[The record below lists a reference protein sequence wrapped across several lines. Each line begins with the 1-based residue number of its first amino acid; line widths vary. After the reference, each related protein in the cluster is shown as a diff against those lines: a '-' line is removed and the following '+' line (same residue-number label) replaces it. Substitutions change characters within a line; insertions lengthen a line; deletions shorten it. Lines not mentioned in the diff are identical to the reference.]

1 MTEEVNKYKINQPE
15 TPFPMRG
22 DLAKREPAW
31 LKSWTDKKLYQRIRA
46 SRKGKTKF
54 ILHDGPPYANGDIHI
69 GHAVNK
75 ILKDIIVKSKTFA
88 GYDAPY
94 VPGWDCHGLPIELV
108 VEKAHGK
115 NIDPAKFRELC
126 RAYAAE
132 QVEKQKKDFIRLGV
146 LGDWDNPYLTMD
158 FKTEAD
164 IMRAL
169 GTIQENGYL
178 YQGSKPVHWCVD
190 CGSALAEAE
199 VEYED
204 VNSPAI
210 DVGFKVV
217 DNTAIKR
224 NFRPFQII
232 SDEDQ
237 KRLVSDKE
245 FDEALRN
252 YQAYAVIWTTTPWTL
267 PANQAVCVNTQV
279 DYALVEANQ
288 KLYILAS
295 NLVDSAMKRYGIE
308 NYKCIATSWGGGDLE
323 LDPDFVQSEENTFG
337 LNPFPLH
344 HPFETR
350 QVPLISG
357 DHVTTEAGTGLVH
370 TAAAHGNDDWLVM
383 KANYP
388 NEKPRILMGG
398 DGKFF
403 NSDLVEFE
411 AIRGLFYK
419 KANDVILDKLQEN
432 GVLFSPRDATIRHSF
447 PHCWRHKTPLM
458 QLATHQWFIGMD
470 QHWCT
475 RIVKRV
481 HDLTSGKL
489 DSNETIMERAI
500 PSFSIRQYSNSR
512 ENGKLVSFSEE
523 RYRDND
529 LNMRVRSLKAVENTQ
544 FFPAWGRAR
553 LEAMIKNRPDWC
565 VSRQRNWGVPMPF
578 FVHKETGEP
587 HPQTADLLEAA
598 CLLVEKTGV
607 EAWFSLDE
615 AAFLQANT
623 SADSRAINGEYK
635 KVTYTLDVWFDSG
648 ATHAAVLK
656 KRPELNYPADMYLEG
671 SDQHRGWFQS
681 SLLTGCAI
689 DGRAPYKA
697 LLTHGF
703 VVDGAGHKMSKSKGN
718 VVAPQKVMEQYGA
731 DILRLWVAATDYSG
745 ELNISDEIL
754 KRVADSYRKIRNT
767 AKFLLANI
775 ADFDAKKDLLKVD
788 EWLEIDRY
796 ALYLTQKL
804 QTEVL
809 ADYDRYEFHLA
820 VQKLVSFC
828 SDDLGAFYLDILKDR
843 LYTSGENSF
852 ERRAA
857 QSALHHITHTF
868 MRLIAPILSFT
879 ADEIWAALNLGEDK
893 SVFEELWYDLPAHG
907 LQANRIAAWAAIIA
921 ARADAAKEIEVLRSA
936 GQVGSSLQAELEFH
950 ATEASFVAM
959 NSLGDDLRFVTITS
973 SAKVVKVAKESEQK
987 IVVTASKY
995 KKCERCWHYVSDV
1008 GSDAEHSTICKR
1020 CVTNLFGKPARR
1032 KYA

>member
-1 MTEEVNKYKINQPE
+1 MTEEAKDSTYKLNLPE
-15 TPFPMRG
+15 TTFPMRG

-31 LKSWTDKKLYQRIRA
+31 LKEWQDKQLYQRIRKA
-46 SRKGKTKF
+46 RKGAKKF

-75 ILKDIIVKSKTFA
+75 ILKDIIIKSKTMSGF
-88 GYDAPY
+88 DAPY

-108 VEKAHGK
+108 VEKNHGK

-126 RAYAAE
+126 REYAAE
-132 QVEKQKKDFIRLGV
+132 QVARQKKDFIRLGV

-169 GTIQENGYL
+169 GEIQKNGYL

-210 DVGFKVV
+210 DVGF
-217 DNTAIKR
+217 
-224 NFRPFQII
+224 PI
-232 SDEDQ
+232 SDRVNLKEIFGLHELPNA
-237 KRLVSDKE
+237 KR
-245 FDEALRN
+245 
-252 YQAYAVIWTTTPWTL
+252 YAVIWTTTPWTL
-267 PANQAVCVNTQV
+267 PANQAVSVHPEV
-279 DYALVEANQ
+279 DYELVQTSKGLLLLAQDLVGEA
-288 KLYILAS
+288 I
-295 NLVDSAMKRYGIE
+295 KRYGDESALVLGNCKGAALKGIM
-308 NYKCIATSWGGGDLE
+308 LE
-323 LDPDFVQSEENTFG
+323 
-337 LNPFPLH
+337 
-344 HPFETR
+344 HPFDNR
-350 QVPLISG
+350 QVPIICG
-357 DHVTTEAGTGLVH
+357 DHVTTDAGTGLVH

-383 KANYP
+383 KANFP

-411 AIRGLFYK
+411 AIRGLSRQE
-419 KANDVILDKLQEN
+419 ANKVILAAMTESGALLASARLN
-432 GVLFSPRDATIRHSF
+432 HSF

-458 QLATHQWFIGMD
+458 QLATHQWFIGMYEQD
-470 QHWCT
+470 AVG
-475 RIVKRV
+475 IS
-481 HDLTSGKL
+481 L
-489 DSNETIMERAI
+489 
-500 PSFSIRQYSNSR
+500 R
-512 ENGKLVSFSEE
+512 EYAN
-523 RYRDND
+523 
-529 LNMRVRSLKAVENTQ
+529 KAVDATE

-587 HPQTADLLEAA
+587 HPQTAELLEAA
-598 CLLVEKTGV
+598 ALLVEQSGV

-615 AAFLQANT
+615 SAFLQANT
-623 SADSRAINGEYK
+623 SAASRALNGEYK

-656 KRPELNYPADMYLEG
+656 RRPELQFPADLYLEG

-689 DGRAPYKA
+689 DGRAPYEA

-718 VVAPQKVMEQYGA
+718 VVAPQKVMDTYGA
-731 DILRLWVAATDYSG
+731 DILRLWTASTDYSG
-745 ELNISDEIL
+745 ELTISDEIL
-754 KRVADSYRKIRNT
+754 KRVAESYRRIRNT
-767 AKFLLANI
+767 MKFLLANI
-775 ADFDAKKDLLKVD
+775 ADFDANKDLLPVS

-796 ALYLTQKL
+796 ALHLTQKL

-820 VQKLVSFC
+820 VQKFVSFC
-828 SDDLGAFYLDILKDR
+828 SEDLGGFYLDILKDR
-843 LYTSGENSF
+843 LYTAGENSPA
-852 ERRAA
+852 RRAA
-857 QSALHHITHTF
+857 QSALHHITHTM
-868 MRLIAPILSFT
+868 MRLMAPILSFT
-879 ADEIWAALNLGEDK
+879 ANEIWQTLGLDADK
-893 SVFEELWYDLPAHG
+893 TVFEDIWYALPEHDLSTER
-907 LQANRIAAWAAIIA
+907 LQAWQTIITL
-921 ARADAAKEIEVLRSA
+921 RGQAAKEIELLRAA
-936 GQVGSSLQAELEFH
+936 GQVGSSLQAELGFY
-950 ATEASFVAM
+950 ATDVTFEALS
-959 NSLGDDLRFVTITS
+959 SLDDDLRFVMITS
-973 SAKVVKVAKESEQK
+973 SAKVYRAVTEAEQK
-987 IVVTASKY
+987 IVVMPSAHI
-995 KKCERCWHYVSDV
+995 KCDRCWHYRADV
-1008 GSDAEHSTICKR
+1008 GADAAHPHICGR
-1020 CVTNLFGKPARR
+1020 CVSNLFGKGEARTH
-1032 KYA
+1032 A

>member
-1 MTEEVNKYKINQPE
+1 MTEENTNKYPINQPE

-31 LKSWTDKKLYQRIRA
+31 LKQWTDKKLYERIRA
-46 SRKGKTKF
+46 SRKGAKKF

-75 ILKDIIVKSKTFA
+75 ILKDIIIKSKTLSGF
-88 GYDAPY
+88 DAPY

-108 VEKAHGK
+108 VEKNHGK

-169 GTIQENGYL
+169 GEIYRNGYL

-217 DNTAIKR
+217 DNA
-224 NFRPFQII
+224 
-232 SDEDQ
+232 
-237 KRLVSDKE
+237 
-245 FDEALRN
+245 ALGKAFGVEVTGD
-252 YQAYAVIWTTTPWTL
+252 AYAVIWTTTPWTL
-267 PANQAVCVNTQV
+267 PANQAVSVNAELS
-279 DYALVEANQ
+279 YALIKTERGN
-288 KLYILAS
+288 LILS
-295 NLVDSAMKRYGIE
+295 NDILMQSGYMRGDFSGSPLEVMRKYALNAGPSEVIGLVKGI
-308 NYKCIATSWGGGDLE
+308 DLK
-323 LDPDFVQSEENTFG
+323 G
-337 LNPFPLH
+337 LQLS
-344 HPFETR
+344 HPFDNR
-350 QVPLISG
+350 QVQIICG
-357 DHVTTEAGTGLVH
+357 DHVTTDAGTGLVH

-383 KANYP
+383 KANFP

-403 NSDLVEFE
+403 NSELVEFE
-411 AIRGLFYK
+411 AIRGLSRQD
-419 KANDVILDKLQEN
+419 ANKVILAKMLESGN
-432 GVLFSPRDATIRHSF
+432 LLASARLNHSF

-458 QLATHQWFIGMD
+458 QLATHQWFIGM
-470 QHWCT
+470 
-475 RIVKRV
+475 
-481 HDLTSGKL
+481 
-489 DSNETIMERAI
+489 
-500 PSFSIRQYSNSR
+500 NSQDAAGASLR
-512 ENGKLVSFSEE
+512 EHANS
-523 RYRDND
+523 
-529 LNMRVRSLKAVENTQ
+529 AVDATE
-544 FFPAWGRAR
+544 FFPSWGRAR

-587 HPQTADLLEAA
+587 HPQTASLLEQA

-607 EAWFSLDE
+607 EAWFSLDG
-615 AAFLQANT
+615 AAFLAQYAPEN
-623 SADSRAINGEYK
+623 AAEYK

-656 KRPELNYPADMYLEG
+656 RRPELTHLTTQNAENLADLYLEG

-689 DGRAPYKA
+689 DGKAPYSA

-718 VVAPQKVMEQYGA
+718 VVAPQKVMDTYGA
-731 DILRLWVAATDYSG
+731 DILRLWTASTDYSG
-745 ELNISDEIL
+745 ELTISDEIL
-754 KRVADSYRKIRNT
+754 KRVAESYRRIRNT
-767 AKFLLANI
+767 MKFLLANL
-775 ADFDAKKDLLKVD
+775 ADFDKTSQVVLEAEL
-788 EWLEIDRY
+788 LEIDRY
-796 ALYLTQKL
+796 AYGMLHDLSEQCRT
-804 QTEVL
+804 
-809 ADYDRYEFHLA
+809 AYDAYEFHKVAQTILNY
-820 VQKLVSFC
+820 C
-828 SDDLGAFYLDILKDR
+828 SETLGGFYLDILKDR
-843 LYTSGENSF
+843 LYTTAENSHA
-852 ERRAA
+852 RRSA
-857 QSALHHITHTF
+857 QTVLLRIAEVLSGV
-868 MRLIAPILSFT
+868 MAPIMSFT
-879 ADEIWAALNLGEDK
+879 ADEVWQ
-893 SVFEELWYDLPAHG
+893 ELHPGTENILLHNW
-907 LQANRIAAWAAIIA
+907 
-921 ARADAAKEIEVLRSA
+921 ADADDQIFAHELEDFYTILHKKWFHIRDMRKLAMKEMELLRA
-936 GQVGSSLQAELEFH
+936 NGLVGSSLQAELDIY
-950 ATEASFVAM
+950 ASKDYYKSLSA
-959 NSLGDDLRFVTITS
+959 LGDELKFVMICSRATLHLVE
-973 SAKVVKVAKESEQK
+973 ADEEQKVV
-987 IVVTASKY
+987 VTPSTY
-995 KKCERCWHYVSDV
+995 KKCDRCWHYRADV
-1008 GSDAEHSTICKR
+1008 GSHAVHPSICGR
-1020 CVTNLFGKPARR
+1020 CVSNLFGAGEVR